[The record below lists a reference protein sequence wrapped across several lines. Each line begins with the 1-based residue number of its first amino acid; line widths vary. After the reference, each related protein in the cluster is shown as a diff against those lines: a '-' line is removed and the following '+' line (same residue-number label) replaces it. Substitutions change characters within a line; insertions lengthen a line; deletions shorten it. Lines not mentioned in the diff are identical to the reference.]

1 MIRKTKKPAI
11 TSITAITGICL
22 LAAALLLP
30 GCAGTQVQNPEEPAE
45 APASEEVAEVSADSE
60 NALPEDADAPAETDA
75 PASEPDANRVY
86 AVGPYGRISVE
97 LPEDWEAEVYAAG
110 SEWSSPGL
118 YGMHLHPE
126 SEETGYIDLN
136 YTQAFGVC
144 GTGLSQETV
153 TLAGEEA
160 SVGTYDDHEM
170 WNFISFRGALEHITV
185 QSVMAEEWPEADR
198 EAVMTILDTVQFE
211 PDVAEGAAAYFVS
224 DSEIPEIGLIA
235 EAKEITAT
243 GAVIRFR
250 VWDPELSS
258 GELQYGDDYT
268 LERLEQGSWTPV
280 PVVFEGE
287 WAVNDIA
294 YIIPKEG
301 NPDDDDPAND
311 SGISEWKVDW
321 EWLYGPLTP
330 GDYRIEKTVMDFRGT
345 GDYDTYPV
353 RAYFHYAGE

>member
-1 MIRKTKKPAI
+1 MIRKMK
-11 TSITAITGICL
+11 STAIAGIC

-30 GCAGTQVQNPEEPAE
+30 GCAGMPVQNQGEPEPVQNPEEPGPPPVTAE
-45 APASEEVAEVSADSE
+45 DSQAPTEAS
-60 NALPEDADAPAETDA
+60 APAE
-75 PASEPDANRVY
+75 ASQATAEAARVY

-97 LPEDWEAEVYAAG
+97 LPEDWEAEPYAAD
-110 SEWSSPGL
+110 SEWSVPGL
-118 YGMHLHPE
+118 YGMRLHPE
-126 SEETGYIDLN
+126 SENTGYIDLN
-136 YTQAFGVC
+136 YTQMFGVC

-160 SVGTYDDHEM
+160 SVGTYDNHEM
-170 WNFISFRGALEHITV
+170 WDFISFRGAFDHITV

-198 EAVMTILDTVQFE
+198 ETVMGILDTLKYE
-211 PDVAEGAAAYFVS
+211 PDVAEGAAAYVVS

-235 EAKEITAT
+235 EARDITAT

-258 GELQYGDDYT
+258 GELQYGDDYK

-280 PVVFEGE
+280 PVVFDGE
-287 WAVNDIA
+287 WGINDIA
-294 YIIPKEG
+294 YLIPKEG
-301 NPDDDDPAND
+301 SPDDDDPTND

-330 GDYRIEKTVMDFRGT
+330 GDYRIEKTVTDFRGT
-345 GDYDTYPV
+345 GDYDMYPV
-353 RAYFHYAGE
+353 RACFHYAGEGD

>member
-11 TSITAITGICL
+11 TAITAITGICL

-97 LPEDWEAEVYAAG
+97 LPEDWEDEVYAAG

-144 GTGLSQETV
+144 GTGLSQEMV

-170 WNFISFRGALEHITV
+170 SPIPGGR
-185 QSVMAEEWPEADR
+185 QQADPLCSCPR
-198 EAVMTILDTVQFE
+198 VYRYT
-211 PDVAEGAAAYFVS
+211 
-224 DSEIPEIGLIA
+224 DS
-235 EAKEITAT
+235 
-243 GAVIRFR
+243 
-250 VWDPELSS
+250 
-258 GELQYGDDYT
+258 
-268 LERLEQGSWTPV
+268 
-280 PVVFEGE
+280 
-287 WAVNDIA
+287 
-294 YIIPKEG
+294 
-301 NPDDDDPAND
+301 
-311 SGISEWKVDW
+311 
-321 EWLYGPLTP
+321 
-330 GDYRIEKTVMDFRGT
+330 
-345 GDYDTYPV
+345 
-353 RAYFHYAGE
+353 